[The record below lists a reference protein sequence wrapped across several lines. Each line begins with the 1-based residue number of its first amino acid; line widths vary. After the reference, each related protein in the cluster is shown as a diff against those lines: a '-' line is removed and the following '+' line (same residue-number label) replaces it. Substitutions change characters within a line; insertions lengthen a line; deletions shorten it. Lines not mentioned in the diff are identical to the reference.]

1 MPTHFNYRNSD
12 EKTGQKFSQPVGYR
26 KMVTESSVSNR
37 NLYCS
42 DHNVLDDMTSQHKS
56 LNIDTNTPS
65 QGSMYMNQSAH
76 NNKNLSGQL

>member
-1 MPTHFNYRNSD
+1 MPSYFNYRNSD
-12 EKTGQKFSQPVGYR
+12 EKTGQKYLQPAGYR

-42 DHNVLDDMTSQHKS
+42 DHNILDDMHLQHKS
-56 LNIDTNTPS
+56 LNIDSNQA
-65 QGSMYMNQSAH
+65 QGNMYMNQSAH